1 MSVTAKIIPQGVFH
15 MSDDQ
20 TPEATDAEMEKFFG
34 PDWKNMTFG
43 EQTAK
48 INEALIPFKQTFE
61 YVQEA
66 GYMRSRTDI
75 LGTIAVWTN
84 RYQTVKYLLSH

>member
-20 TPEATDAEMEKFFG
+20 TPEANDAEMEKFFG

-43 EQTAK
+43 DQAVK
-48 INEALIPFKQTFE
+48 IQDALKPLNQTFE
-61 YVQEA
+61 YVMEA
-66 GYMRSRTDI
+66 GWMRSNNHPVH
-75 LGTIAVWTN
+75 TIAVWTT
-84 RYQTVKYLLSH
+84 RRQTVKYLLSH